1 MSTAAVT
8 PAEFYTPN
16 SDFVAYVTTAG
27 KLVVREDSTG
37 MVVMVTDTVK
47 MEISG
52 ALDKAYNHIDN
63 ALYAR

>member
-1 MSTAAVT
+1 MHGTVT

-16 SDFVAYVTTAG
+16 SEFVAYVTTTG
-27 KLVVREDSTG
+27 KLVVREESTG
-37 MVVMVTDTVK
+37 MAVLITDTVK

-52 ALDKAYNHIDN
+52 ALDKAYNHINN